1 MAVRARGG
9 GDPACA
15 SSADRAE
22 RHAASALLRARTRAS
37 SVAADDPRATYDA
50 LEQKCRAA
58 MMRLGSLTMPMYA
71 PSMIGGLR
79 IERIGRE
86 ASSTMGTL
94 VVPGHARYGVV
105 DADGRVVFEPPSSA
119 SLCWASRR
127 LWSWRVTRREGGT
140 GISRGDYV
148 WHVDRFELD
157 REGRGSL
164 EWSYTLATSAE
175 VGVASRLS
183 FVDGTARRL
192 LRLAYAAEDFP
203 GAVYLVLREDGSVIE
218 VLNDLSR
225 ARLLLRGAE
234 PTRPAAPAAPPAAPQ
249 ARSATS
255 AALEALLSNP
265 DDDDARLRYAEEL
278 GGARGE
284 LIRLSTQGLEPKRQR
299 EILRAHGEQWAAEL
313 GMTKSGL
320 SWDRGFVVRGT
331 VGAKYEPAALE
342 NPLWRL
348 VRELPSNM
356 SLPSPDLLDA
366 LTDLGCFNTAS
377 WLERRAKPWARLQ
390 RLIVR
395 SAEIALLTRRPEH
408 FPALSDV
415 RVFVAHDETP
425 PVQDLAPRS
434 LARVELFGDLEP
446 STVVELLSR
455 IDASRVTTL
464 AIRRGQGGFG
474 TTVLT
479 TVSGAFRAV
488 EADAKVDRE
497 WFFALLGALGRNDF
511 DVVRHPHFAEADLG
525 RWCRG

>member
-1 MAVRARGG
+1 
-9 GDPACA
+9 
-15 SSADRAE
+15 
-22 RHAASALLRARTRAS
+22 
-37 SVAADDPRATYDA
+37 
-50 LEQKCRAA
+50 
-58 MMRLGSLTMPMYA
+58 
-71 PSMIGGLR
+71 MIGGLR

-94 VVPGHARYGVV
+94 VVAGHERYGVV
-105 DADGRVVFEPPSSA
+105 DADGRVVFAPPSSV

-183 FVDGTARRL
+183 FVDGAARRL

-203 GAVYLVLREDGSVIE
+203 GAVYLVLREDGSFESAGSSADGSVIE

-284 LIRLSTQGLEPKRQR
+284 LIRLSTQGRDPKRQR
-299 EILRAHGEQWAAEL
+299 EILRAHGEVWAAEL
-313 GMTKSGL
+313 GMIKSGL

-331 VGAKYEPAALE
+331 VGAKHEPSALE

-377 WLERRAKPWARLQ
+377 WLERRARPWARLR

-395 SAEIALLTRRPEH
+395 SAEIALLTKRPEQ

-415 RVFVAHDETP
+415 RVFVAHGETLA
-425 PVQDLAPRS
+425 VQDLARCS

-464 AIRRGQGGFG
+464 AITRGQGGFG
-474 TTVLT
+474 TMSLT
-479 TVSGAFRAV
+479 TVGGAFRTV
-488 EADAKVDRE
+488 EADANVDRA
-497 WFFALLGALGRNDF
+497 WFVAVLDALGRNDF
-511 DVVRHPHFAEADLG
+511 DVVRHPHLAEADVA
-525 RWCRG
+525 RWCRE